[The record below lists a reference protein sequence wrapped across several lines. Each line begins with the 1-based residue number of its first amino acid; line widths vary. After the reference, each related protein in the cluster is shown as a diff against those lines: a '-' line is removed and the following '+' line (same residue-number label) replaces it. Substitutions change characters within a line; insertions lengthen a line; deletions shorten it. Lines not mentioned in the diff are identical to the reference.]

1 MANSITIPV
10 NVNVNV
16 NRRQLNNVS
25 SQIEKSVNKIKGFKT
40 KDFFAPITNSA
51 KTLTKSLKGIQGGV
65 NNLTNSFSGLKRVA
79 MSALSLTALIKV
91 GKEMVKLSSDL
102 IEVQN
107 VVDTVFGDMAD
118 SINEFS
124 KSALKSFGLTELQAK
139 NFSSTIGAI
148 VKASGLSKDATL
160 EMSEGITKLTGDV
173 ASFYNLDHDVAFE
186 KLRSGITGETEPL
199 KSLGVVMTVAN
210 LEAYRL
216 SQGITTSY
224 KSMSEA
230 QKVALRYNFILD
242 TLSDA
247 QGDFTKTQG
256 SWSNQV
262 RILGGQ
268 IKQLGA
274 ILGGFLQKILY
285 PILTVINQIIGMA
298 ISGATALA
306 KMFGFDMESIQMQQ
320 GVSGG
325 AGVDVGDTGASAMDD
340 LADSTN
346 DATKAQK
353 KLNKEQNKSLANI
366 HDLNVLSSN
375 KSSDSS
381 GSAGVG
387 GIGGAGIGDIGFDLS
402 KYKDISEKDNP
413 INTLFKNIENAV
425 KNNDWRGVGSLLADE
440 LNELMSKIDLAQ
452 YIPAVEKGAFA
463 LAEILNGFVQNVHF
477 DEIGRII
484 GEGANLI
491 MAAVNKFYDQFDFV
505 SLGQQLARGFNSLV
519 DTVDFTALGVFLTN
533 KINAL
538 FQTIAGFVTTFDW
551 ANLGLKFAEGINSI
565 FSSFDFASASIS
577 IYGLINGVVE
587 TIGTTILNIDWVSLG
602 SNFATSFSTIFSN
615 IDYGMILATIILGLS
630 GLLTGISTFL
640 AEIDWSSIGDQL
652 STGFN
657 QAIGVLGDIDVGTIA
672 SNLITGVTNI
682 IGMLAD
688 FIKNVDWMGLAATLY
703 AGVRDAILSIDWWG
717 LIASIGELIFNAL
730 GAICTMVLTIV
741 AGLIMDV
748 VNILWSIA
756 GKIAEL
762 LSNILAL
769 VAEVLGNIVG
779 WVIAKVYELGSAIGT
794 WISELITNIGTWL
807 SNIWTAI
814 STWFTTL
821 VTDIGTWLG
830 NALTTLSNWFTSLPS
845 TIGGWLSSVGSTI
858 STWASGIWSD
868 FTGFLGDIVSYITGT
883 FSNAWDKAWTG
894 IKDVFSGIFESIGGI
909 FKGII
914 NTVVDAI
921 NVVIDAINTIS
932 WDVPDWVPG
941 IGGSTFGF
949 DIPNVPRLAN
959 GAVIPPNH
967 EFLAVLGDQRRGV
980 NIETPLATMLDAFRL
995 ALADYGSDD
1004 GGDIIIPIYIN
1015 NELSSE
1021 EIIRRQDIARYRSNG
1036 K

>member
-1 MANSITIPV
+1 MANSIVVPVRV
-10 NVNVNV
+10 NVQVNQQ
-16 NRRQLNNVS
+16 QLNSVS
-25 SQIEKSVNKIKGFKT
+25 SQITNIVNKSKGFFS
-40 KDFFAPITNSA
+40 KDFFAPIINSA
-51 KTLTKSLKGIQGGV
+51 RKLSKGLLGVQKNVGSLS
-65 NNLTNSFSGLKRVA
+65 NAFAGLKNIA
-79 MSALSLTALIKV
+79 LGALSLTALV
-91 GKEMVKLSSDL
+91 RLSKELLKLSSDL

-107 VVDTVFGDMAD
+107 VVDTVFGDMASD
-118 SINEFS
+118 INEFA
-124 KSALKSFGLTELQAK
+124 KSALSSFGLTELQAK
-139 NFSSTIGAI
+139 QFSSTIGAMI
-148 VKASGLSKDATL
+148 KAMGVSKDATL
-160 EMSEGITKLTGDV
+160 EMSEGITKLAGDV
-173 ASFYNLDHDVAFE
+173 ASFYNLDHEEAFI
-186 KLRSGITGETEPL
+186 KLRSGISGETEPM
-199 KSLGVVMTVAN
+199 KSLGVVMTQTN

-216 SQGITTSY
+216 AQGIETSY
-224 KSMSEA
+224 SAMSQAE
-230 QKVALRYNFILD
+230 KVALRYNFMLD
-242 TLSDA
+242 ALSDA
-247 QGDFTKTQG
+247 QGDFSKTQG

-262 RILGGQ
+262 RILTGQ
-268 IKQLGA
+268 FQQLGS
-274 ILGGFLQKILY
+274 ILGGFLQQILY
-285 PILTVINQIIGMA
+285 PILTVMNQILSLA
-298 ISGATALA
+298 ISGASALA
-306 KMFGFDMESIQMQQ
+306 KMFGFDMKSIQVNQ

-325 AGVDVGDTGASAMDD
+325 VVDPSGADAMGS
-340 LADSTN
+340 LADNT
-346 DATKAQK
+346 DKATDAQK
-353 KLNKEQNKSLANI
+353 KLNKEQKKSLANI

-375 KSSDSS
+375 KSSGSSS
-381 GSAGVG
+381 GAGG
-387 GIGGAGIGDIGFDLS
+387 SSGGAGGISFDLA
-402 KYKDISEKDNP
+402 KYKPVNPNDNP
-413 INTLFKNIENAV
+413 ISSMFNDLKSAIERH
-425 KNNDWRGVGSLLADE
+425 DWRGLGSLLADRV
-440 LNELMSKIDLAQ
+440 NSVFYGIDLAQ
-452 YIPAVEKGAFA
+452 YIPSVVSGVSAI
-463 LAEILNGFVQNVHF
+463 AEVLNGLTQNIKF
-477 DEIGRII
+477 EEIGRVF
-484 GEGANLI
+484 GEGINLI
-491 MAAVNKFYDQFDFV
+491 VAAVNSLFDTYDFV

-533 KINAL
+533 EINAL
-538 FQTIAGFVTTFDW
+538 FQTIAGFVTAFDW

-615 IDYGMILATIILGLS
+615 IDYGMILATIILGIS
-630 GLLTGISTFL
+630 GLLTSISTFL
-640 AEIDWSSIGDQL
+640 VEIDWSSIGDRL

-657 QAIGVLGDIDVGTIA
+657 QAIGVLGNIDVGTIA

-688 FIKNVDWMGLAATLY
+688 FFKNVDWMGLAAALY
-703 AGVRDAILSIDWWG
+703 AGVRDAILSIDWCG
-717 LIASIGELIFNAL
+717 LIASIGELIFNAFN
-730 GAICTMVLTIV
+730 AICSIVLTI
-741 AGLIMDV
+741 ATGLIMDV
-748 VNILWSIA
+748 VTILWSIS

-769 VAEVLGNIVG
+769 VTEALGNIVG

-794 WISELITNIGTWL
+794 WISGLITNIGTWL

-830 NALTTLSNWFTSLPS
+830 KALATLFNWFTSLPS

-868 FTGFLGDIVSYITGT
+868 FTGLLGNIVSYITGT
-883 FSNAWDKAWTG
+883 FSNAWNKAWTG
-894 IKDVFSGIFESIGGI
+894 IKDVFSGIFKSIGGI
-909 FKGII
+909 FKSII

-949 DIPNVPRLAN
+949 DIPNVPKLAN

>member
-1 MANSITIPV
+1 MADSIVVPVQV
-10 NVNVNV
+10 NVQVNQQ
-16 NRRQLNNVS
+16 QLNSVS
-25 SQIEKSVNKIKGFKT
+25 SQIKNIVNKSKGFSS

-51 KTLTKSLKGIQGGV
+51 KKLSKGLLGVQKNVGSLS
-65 NNLTNSFSGLKRVA
+65 NAFAGLKNIA
-79 MSALSLTALIKV
+79 LGALSLTALV
-91 GKEMVKLSSDL
+91 RLSKELLKLSSDL

-107 VVDTVFGDMAD
+107 VVDTVFGDMASD
-118 SINEFS
+118 INEFA
-124 KSALKSFGLTELQAK
+124 KSALSSFGLTELQAK
-139 NFSSTIGAI
+139 QFSSTIGAMI
-148 VKASGLSKDATL
+148 KAMGVSKEATL
-160 EMSEGITKLTGDV
+160 EMSEGITKLAGDV
-173 ASFYNLDHDVAFE
+173 ASFYNLDHEEAFT
-186 KLRSGITGETEPL
+186 KLRSGISGETEPM
-199 KSLGVVMTVAN
+199 KALGVVMTETN

-216 SQGITTSY
+216 AQGIETSY
-224 KSMSEA
+224 SAMSQAE
-230 QKVALRYNFILD
+230 KVALRYNFMLD

-247 QGDFTKTQG
+247 QGDFSKTQG

-262 RILGGQ
+262 RILTGQ
-268 IKQLGA
+268 LQQLGA
-274 ILGGFLQKILY
+274 ILGGFLQQLLY
-285 PILTVINQIIGMA
+285 PILTVMNQILSLA
-298 ISGATALA
+298 ISGASALA
-306 KMFGFDMESIQMQQ
+306 KMFGFDMESIQGNQ

-325 AGVDVGDTGASAMDD
+325 VVNSSGADAMGS
-340 LADSTN
+340 LADKTN
-346 DATKAQK
+346 EATDAQK
-353 KLNKEQNKSLANI
+353 KLNKEQKKSLANI

-381 GSAGVG
+381 SGSG
-387 GIGGAGIGDIGFDLS
+387 GSSGGAGGISFDLA
-402 KYKDISEKDNP
+402 KYKQVDPNKNP
-413 INTLFKNIENAV
+413 ISSMFNDLKSAIERH
-425 KNNDWRGVGSLLADE
+425 DWRGLGSLLADRV
-440 LNELMSKIDLAQ
+440 NSVFYGIDIAQ
-452 YIPAVEKGAFA
+452 YIPSVVSGVSAI
-463 LAEILNGFVQNVHF
+463 AEVLNGLTQNIKF
-477 DEIGRII
+477 EEIGRVF
-484 GEGANLI
+484 GEGINLI
-491 MAAVNKFYDQFDFV
+491 VKAVNSFFDTFDFV

-533 KINAL
+533 NINAL

-551 ANLGLKFAEGINSI
+551 ASLGLKFAEGINSI

-615 IDYGMILATIILGLS
+615 IDYGMILTTIILGIS

-640 AEIDWSSIGDQL
+640 VEIDWSSIGDQL

-657 QAIGVLGDIDVGTIA
+657 QAIGVLGNIDVGTIA

-682 IGMLAD
+682 ISMLAD

-703 AGVRDAILSIDWWG
+703 AGVRDAILSADWCG

-730 GAICTMVLTIV
+730 GAVCTMVLTIV
-741 AGLIMDV
+741 TGLIIDV
-748 VNILWSIA
+748 VSILWSIS

-762 LSNILAL
+762 ISKILAL
-769 VAEVLGNIVG
+769 VTEGLGNIVG
-779 WVIAKVYELGSAIGT
+779 WVITKVYALGSSIGT
-794 WISELITNIGTWL
+794 WISGLITNIGNWL

-830 NALTTLSNWFTSLPS
+830 NALTTLSNWFTNLPS

-868 FTGFLGDIVSYITGT
+868 FTGLLGNIVSYITGT
-883 FSNAWDKAWTG
+883 FSNAWNKAWTG

-909 FKGII
+909 FKSII

-921 NVVIDAINTIS
+921 NVVINAINTIS

-949 DIPNVPRLAN
+949 NIPNVPKLAN
-959 GAVIPPNH
+959 GAVIPPNN

-995 ALADYGSDD
+995 ALADYSSDD

>member
-1 MANSITIPV
+1 MANSIVVPVRV
-10 NVNVNV
+10 NVQV
-16 NRRQLNNVS
+16 NRQQLNSVS
-25 SQIEKSVNKIKGFKT
+25 SQITNIVNKSKGFFS

-51 KTLTKSLKGIQGGV
+51 KRLSKGLLGVQKNVGSLS
-65 NNLTNSFSGLKRVA
+65 NAFAGLKNIA
-79 MSALSLTALIKV
+79 LGALSLTALV
-91 GKEMVKLSSDL
+91 RLSKELLKLSSDL

-107 VVDTVFGDMAD
+107 VVDTVFGDMAND
-118 SINEFS
+118 INEFA
-124 KSALKSFGLTELQAK
+124 KSALSSFGLTELQAK
-139 NFSSTIGAI
+139 QFSSTIGAMI
-148 VKASGLSKDATL
+148 KAMGVSKDATL
-160 EMSEGITKLTGDV
+160 EMSEGITKLAGDV
-173 ASFYNLDHDVAFE
+173 ASFYNLDHEEAFT
-186 KLRSGITGETEPL
+186 KLRSGISGETEPM
-199 KSLGVVMTVAN
+199 KALGVVMTQTN

-216 SQGITTSY
+216 AHGIETSY
-224 KSMSEA
+224 SAMSQAE
-230 QKVALRYNFILD
+230 KVALRYNFMLD
-242 TLSDA
+242 ALSDA
-247 QGDFTKTQG
+247 QGDFSKTQG

-262 RILGGQ
+262 RILTGQ
-268 IKQLGA
+268 FQQLGS
-274 ILGGFLQKILY
+274 ILGGFLQQILY
-285 PILTVINQIIGMA
+285 PILTVMNQILSLA
-298 ISGATALA
+298 ISGASALA
-306 KMFGFDMESIQMQQ
+306 KMFGFDMESIQVNQ

-325 AGVDVGDTGASAMDD
+325 VVDSSGADAMEA
-340 LADSTN
+340 LADNT
-346 DATKAQK
+346 DEATDAQK
-353 KLNKEQNKSLANI
+353 KLNKEQKKGLANI

-381 GSAGVG
+381 SGAGGSS
-387 GIGGAGIGDIGFDLS
+387 GGAGGISFDLA
-402 KYKDISEKDNP
+402 KYKPVDPSANP
-413 INTLFKNIENAV
+413 ISSMFNDLKSAIERH
-425 KNNDWRGVGSLLADE
+425 DWRGLGSLLADRV
-440 LNELMSKIDLAQ
+440 NSVFYGIDLAQ
-452 YIPAVEKGAFA
+452 YIPSVVSGVSAI
-463 LAEILNGFVQNVHF
+463 AEVLNGLTQNIKF
-477 DEIGRII
+477 EEIGRVF
-484 GEGANLI
+484 GEGINLI
-491 MAAVNKFYDQFDFV
+491 VAAVNSFFDTYDFV

-551 ANLGLKFAEGINSI
+551 VNLGLKFAEGINSI

-615 IDYGMILATIILGLS
+615 IDYGMILATIILGIG

-703 AGVRDAILSIDWWG
+703 AGIRDAILSIDWWG

-741 AGLIMDV
+741 TGLIMDV

-868 FTGFLGDIVSYITGT
+868 FTGLLGNIVSYITGT
-883 FSNAWDKAWTG
+883 FSNAWGKAWTG

-909 FKGII
+909 FKSII

>member
-1 MANSITIPV
+1 MADPV
-10 NVNVNV
+10 VVPVRINVRANQQ
-16 NRRQLNNVS
+16 QLNSVS
-25 SQIEKSVNKIKGFKT
+25 SQITNIVNKSKGFFS
-40 KDFFAPITNSA
+40 KDFFAPIANSA
-51 KTLTKSLKGIQGGV
+51 KKLSKGLLGVQKNVGSLS
-65 NNLTNSFSGLKRVA
+65 NAFAGLKNIALR
-79 MSALSLTALIKV
+79 ALSLTALV
-91 GKEMVKLSSDL
+91 RLSKELLKLSSDL

-118 SINEFS
+118 DINEFA
-124 KSALKSFGLTELQAK
+124 KSALSSFGLTELQAK
-139 NFSSTIGAI
+139 QFSSTIGAMI
-148 VKASGLSKDATL
+148 KAMGVSKDATL
-160 EMSEGITKLTGDV
+160 EMSEGITKLAGDV
-173 ASFYNLDHDVAFE
+173 ASFYNLDHEEAFI
-186 KLRSGITGETEPL
+186 KLRSGISGETEPM
-199 KSLGVVMTVAN
+199 KSLGVVMTQTN

-216 SQGITTSY
+216 AQGIETSY
-224 KSMSEA
+224 RAMSQAE
-230 QKVALRYNFILD
+230 KVALRYNFMLD
-242 TLSDA
+242 ALSDA
-247 QGDFTKTQG
+247 QGDFSKTQG

-262 RILGGQ
+262 RILTGQ
-268 IKQLGA
+268 LQQLGS
-274 ILGGFLQKILY
+274 ILGGFLQQMLY
-285 PILTVINQIIGMA
+285 PILTVMNQILSAA
-298 ISGATALA
+298 ISGASALA
-306 KMFGFDMESIQMQQ
+306 KMFGFDMKSIQVNQ

-325 AGVDVGDTGASAMDD
+325 VVDSSGADAMGD
-340 LADSTN
+340 LADNT
-346 DATKAQK
+346 DKATDAQK
-353 KLNKEQNKSLANI
+353 KLNKEQKKSLANI

-375 KSSDSS
+375 KSSGSSS
-381 GSAGVG
+381 GAGG
-387 GIGGAGIGDIGFDLS
+387 SSGGAGGISFDLV
-402 KYKDISEKDNP
+402 KYKPINPNDNP
-413 INTLFKNIENAV
+413 ISSMFNDLKSAIERH
-425 KNNDWRGVGSLLADE
+425 DWRGLGSLLADRV
-440 LNELMSKIDLAQ
+440 NSVFYGIDIAQ
-452 YIPAVEKGAFA
+452 YIPSVVSGVSAI
-463 LAEILNGFVQNVHF
+463 AEVLNGLTQNIKF
-477 DEIGRII
+477 EEIGRVF
-484 GEGANLI
+484 GEGINLI
-491 MAAVNKFYDQFDFV
+491 VAAVNSFFDTYDFV

-519 DTVDFTALGVFLTN
+519 NTVDFAALGVFLTN
-533 KINAL
+533 QINAL
-538 FQTIAGFVTTFDW
+538 FQTIAGFVTAFDW

-615 IDYGMILATIILGLS
+615 IDYGMILTTIILGIG

-640 AEIDWSSIGDQL
+640 AEIDWASIGDKL

-682 IGMLAD
+682 IGMLTD
-688 FIKNVDWMGLAATLY
+688 FIKNVDWMRLAITLY
-703 AGVRDAILSIDWWG
+703 TGVRDAIVSVDWVG
-717 LIASIGELIFNAL
+717 LIASIGELILNAFDV
-730 GAICTMVLTIV
+730 ICTAVLTI
-741 AGLIMDV
+741 ATCLIIDV
-748 VNILWSIA
+748 VNILWTIS
-756 GKIAEL
+756 GKIAGL

-769 VAEVLGNIVG
+769 VTEGLGNIVG
-779 WVIAKVYELGSAIGT
+779 WVIAKVYGLSSTIGT
-794 WISELITNIGTWL
+794 WISGLITNIGTWL
-807 SNIWTAI
+807 SNIRTAI

-830 NALTTLSNWFTSLPS
+830 KALATLSNWFISLPS
-845 TIGGWLSSVGSTI
+845 TIGGWLSSVGSSI
-858 STWASGIWSD
+858 STWASGIWSN
-868 FTGFLGDIVSYITGT
+868 FTGFLGNIVSYITGT
-883 FSNAWDKAWTG
+883 FSNAWNKAWTG
-894 IKDVFSGIFESIGGI
+894 IKDVFSGIFKSIGGI
-909 FKGII
+909 FKSII

-995 ALADYGSDD
+995 ALADYGSAD

-1015 NELSSE
+1015 SELSSE

>member
-1 MANSITIPV
+1 MADPIAVPV
-10 NVNVNV
+10 NVNVRANQQ
-16 NRRQLNNVS
+16 QLNSVS
-25 SQIEKSVNKIKGFKT
+25 SQITNIVNKFKDFSS
-40 KDFFAPITNSA
+40 KDFFAPIVNSA
-51 KTLTKSLKGIQGGV
+51 KKLSKGLLSVHKNVGSLSNAFAGLKNIALKAL
-65 NNLTNSFSGLKRVA
+65 NLTSLVK
-79 MSALSLTALIKV
+79 LS
-91 GKEMVKLSSDL
+91 KELLKLSSDL

-107 VVDTVFGDMAD
+107 VVDTVFGDMAND
-118 SINEFS
+118 INEFA
-124 KSALKSFGLTELQAK
+124 KSALPLFGLTELQAK
-139 NFSSTIGAI
+139 QFSSTIGAMI
-148 VKASGLSKDATL
+148 KAMGVSKDATL
-160 EMSEGITKLTGDV
+160 EMSEGITKLAGDV
-173 ASFYNLDHDVAFE
+173 ASFYNLDHEEAFT
-186 KLRSGITGETEPL
+186 KLRSGISGETEPM
-199 KSLGVVMTVAN
+199 KSLGVVMTQTN

-216 SQGITTSY
+216 AQGIETSY
-224 KSMSEA
+224 SAMSQAE
-230 QKVALRYNFILD
+230 KVALRYNFMLD
-242 TLSDA
+242 ALSDA
-247 QGDFTKTQG
+247 QGDFSKTQG

-262 RILGGQ
+262 RILTGQ
-268 IKQLGA
+268 FQQLGS
-274 ILGGFLQKILY
+274 ILGGFLQQILY
-285 PILTVINQIIGMA
+285 PILTVINQILSLA
-298 ISGATALA
+298 ISGASALA
-306 KMFGFDMESIQMQQ
+306 KMFGFDMESIQDNQ

-325 AGVDVGDTGASAMDD
+325 VVGSSGVDAMGD
-340 LADSTN
+340 LADNT
-346 DATKAQK
+346 DKATDAQK
-353 KLNKEQNKSLANI
+353 KLNKEQKKSLANI
-366 HDLNVLSSN
+366 HDLNVLTSN
-375 KSSDSS
+375 KSSGSSS
-381 GSAGVG
+381 GAGGSSGGKG
-387 GIGGAGIGDIGFDLS
+387 GISFDLV
-402 KYKDISEKDNP
+402 KYKPINPKDNP
-413 INTLFKNIENAV
+413 ISLMFNDLKSAIERH
-425 KNNDWRGVGSLLADE
+425 DWRGLGSLLADRV
-440 LNELMSKIDLAQ
+440 NSVFSGIDIAK
-452 YIPAVEKGAFA
+452 YIPSIVSGVSAI
-463 LAEILNGFVQNVHF
+463 AEVLNGLTQNIKF
-477 DEIGRII
+477 EEIGRVF
-484 GEGANLI
+484 GEGINLI
-491 MAAVNKFYDQFDFV
+491 VAAVNSFFDTYDFV

-538 FQTIAGFVTTFDW
+538 FKTIAGFVTTFDW
-551 ANLGLKFAEGINSI
+551 ANLGLKFAEGMNSI

-587 TIGTTILNIDWVSLG
+587 TIGTTILNTDWVSLG

-615 IDYGMILATIILGLS
+615 IDYGKILATIILGIG
-630 GLLTGISTFL
+630 GLLTSISTFL

-682 IGMLAD
+682 IGMLGD
-688 FIKNVDWMGLAATLY
+688 FIKNVDWMELAVTLY
-703 AGVRDAILSIDWWG
+703 SGVRDAILSIDWVG
-717 LIASIGELIFNAL
+717 LIASIVELLFNAFV
-730 GAICTMVLTIV
+730 AQCTMKLTIV
-741 AGLIMDV
+741 AALVKDV
-748 VNILWSIA
+748 VSILWSIS

-769 VAEVLGNIVG
+769 VGEALGNIVG

-794 WISELITNIGTWL
+794 WISGLITNIGTWL

-858 STWASGIWSD
+858 STWASGIWSN
-868 FTGFLGDIVSYITGT
+868 FTGLLGDIVSYITGT

-894 IKDVFSGIFESIGGI
+894 IKDVFSGVFESIGGI
-909 FKGII
+909 FKSII
-914 NTVVDAI
+914 NTIVDAI
-921 NVVIDAINTIS
+921 NTVINAINTIS
-932 WDVPDWVPG
+932 WDVPDWVPV

>member
-1 MANSITIPV
+1 MADSIIVPVQV
-10 NVNVNV
+10 NVKVNQQ
-16 NRRQLNNVS
+16 QLNSVS
-25 SQIEKSVNKIKGFKT
+25 SQIKGIVNKSKGFSS

-51 KTLTKSLKGIQGGV
+51 KKLSKGLLGVQKNVGSLS
-65 NNLTNSFSGLKRVA
+65 NAFAGLKNIA
-79 MSALSLTALIKV
+79 LGALSLTALV
-91 GKEMVKLSSDL
+91 RLSKELLKLSSDL

-118 SINEFS
+118 DINEFA
-124 KSALKSFGLTELQAK
+124 KSALSSFGLTELQAK
-139 NFSSTIGAI
+139 QFSSTIGAMI
-148 VKASGLSKDATL
+148 KSMGVSKDATL
-160 EMSEGITKLTGDV
+160 EMSEGITKLAGDV
-173 ASFYNLDHDVAFE
+173 ASFYNLDHEEAFA
-186 KLRSGITGETEPL
+186 KIRSGISGETEPM
-199 KSLGVVMTVAN
+199 KALGVIMTQTN

-216 SQGITTSY
+216 AQGIETSY
-224 KSMSEA
+224 DAMSQAE
-230 QKVALRYNFILD
+230 KVALRYNFMLD
-242 TLSDA
+242 ALSDA
-247 QGDFTKTQG
+247 QGDFSKTQG

-262 RILGGQ
+262 RILTGQ
-268 IKQLGA
+268 LQQLGA
-274 ILGGFLQKILY
+274 ILGGFLQQILY
-285 PILTVINQIIGMA
+285 PILTVINQILSLA
-298 ISGATALA
+298 ISGASALA
-306 KMFGFDMESIQMQQ
+306 KMFGFDMESIQVNQ

-325 AGVDVGDTGASAMDD
+325 GVDSSGANAMGA
-340 LADSTN
+340 LADNT
-346 DATKAQK
+346 DKATDAQK
-353 KLNKEQNKSLANI
+353 KLNKEQKKSLANI

-381 GSAGVG
+381 SSAGG
-387 GIGGAGIGDIGFDLS
+387 SSGGAGGISFDLV
-402 KYKDISEKDNP
+402 KYKPVDPNDNP
-413 INTLFKNIENAV
+413 ISSMFNDLKSAIERH
-425 KNNDWRGVGSLLADE
+425 DWRGLGSLLADRV
-440 LNELMSKIDLAQ
+440 NSVFYGIDIAQ
-452 YIPAVEKGAFA
+452 YIPSVVAGVSAI
-463 LAEILNGFVQNVHF
+463 AEVLNGLTQNIKF
-477 DEIGRII
+477 EEIGRVF
-484 GEGANLI
+484 GEGINLI
-491 MAAVNKFYDQFDFV
+491 VEAVNSFFTTYDFV

-533 KINAL
+533 KLNAL
-538 FQTIAGFVTTFDW
+538 FKTIAGFVTTFDW

-577 IYGLINGVVE
+577 IYGIINGVVE

-615 IDYGMILATIILGLS
+615 IDYGMILATIILGIG

-640 AEIDWSSIGDQL
+640 VEIDWSSIGDQL

-657 QAIGVLGDIDVGTIA
+657 QAISVLGNIDVGTIA

-688 FIKNVDWMGLAATLY
+688 FIKSVDWMGLAVTLY
-703 AGVRDAILSIDWWG
+703 EGVKDAILSIDWGG

-730 GAICTMVLTIV
+730 GAISTIILTI
-741 AGLIMDV
+741 ATGLIMDV
-748 VNILWSIA
+748 VSILWSIS
-756 GKIAEL
+756 GKISEL
-762 LSNILAL
+762 LNKILAL
-769 VAEVLGNIVG
+769 VTGGLGNIVG
-779 WVIAKVYELGSAIGT
+779 WVISKVYELGSTIGT
-794 WISELITNIGTWL
+794 WVSGLITNIGTWL

-821 VTDIGTWLG
+821 VADIGTWLG

-845 TIGGWLSSVGSTI
+845 EIGGWLNSVGSSI
-858 STWASGIWSD
+858 STWASGVWSN
-868 FTGFLGDIVSYITGT
+868 FTGFLGNIVSYITGT

-909 FKGII
+909 FKSII

-921 NVVIDAINTIS
+921 NVVINAINTIS

-949 DIPNVPRLAN
+949 NIPNVPKLAN

-967 EFLAVLGDQRRGV
+967 EFLAVLGDQRRGI
-980 NIETPLATMLDAFRL
+980 NIETPLTTMLDAFRL
-995 ALADYGSDD
+995 ALADYDSDD

>member
-1 MANSITIPV
+1 MADSIVVPVQV
-10 NVNVNV
+10 NVQT
-16 NRRQLNNVS
+16 NRQQLNSVS
-25 SQIEKSVNKIKGFKT
+25 SKITSLVNKSKSFSS
-40 KDFFAPITNSA
+40 KDFFAPIANSA
-51 KTLTKSLKGIQGGV
+51 KKLSKGLLGVKKNVGSLS
-65 NNLTNSFSGLKRVA
+65 NAFAGLKNI
-79 MSALSLTALIKV
+79 ALGALNLTALV
-91 GKEMVKLSSDL
+91 RLNKELLKLSSDL

-118 SINEFS
+118 DINEFA
-124 KSALKSFGLTELQAK
+124 KSALSSFGLTELQAK
-139 NFSSTIGAI
+139 QFSSTIGAMLKSMG
-148 VKASGLSKDATL
+148 VGKDATL
-160 EMSEGITKLTGDV
+160 EMSEGITKLAGDV
-173 ASFYNLDHDVAFE
+173 ASFYNLDHEEAFT
-186 KLRSGITGETEPL
+186 KLRSGLSGETEPM
-199 KSLGVVMTVAN
+199 KSLGVVMTKTN

-216 SQGITTSY
+216 AQGIETSY
-224 KSMSEA
+224 TAMSQAE
-230 QKVALRYNFILD
+230 KVALRYNFMLD
-242 TLSDA
+242 ALSDA
-247 QGDFTKTQG
+247 QGDFSKTQG

-262 RILGGQ
+262 RILTGQ
-268 IKQLGA
+268 FQQLGA

-285 PILTVINQIIGMA
+285 PILTVINLILSLA
-298 ISGATALA
+298 ISGASALA
-306 KMFGFDMESIQMQQ
+306 KMFGFDMGSIQASQ

-325 AGVDVGDTGASAMDD
+325 VVDSSGADAMGA
-340 LADSTN
+340 LADNT
-346 DATKAQK
+346 DKATGAQK
-353 KLNKEQNKSLANI
+353 KLNKEQKKGLANI

-381 GSAGVG
+381 DSSSGAGGSS
-387 GIGGAGIGDIGFDLS
+387 GGAGGISFDLV
-402 KYKDISEKDNP
+402 KYKPVKPNNNP
-413 INTLFKNIENAV
+413 ISSMFKDLKEAV
-425 KNNDWRGVGSLLADE
+425 ERHDWRGLGSLLADRV
-440 LNELMSKIDLAQ
+440 NSVFCGIDLAQ
-452 YIPAVEKGAFA
+452 YIPSVVSGASA
-463 LAEILNGFVQNVHF
+463 IAEVLNGFVQNIKF
-477 DEIGRII
+477 EEIGRVI
-484 GEGANLI
+484 GEGINLI
-491 MAAVNKFYDQFDFV
+491 VAAVNSFFATFDFV
-505 SLGQQLARGFNSLV
+505 SLGQQLARGLNSLIN
-519 DTVDFTALGVFLTN
+519 TVDFTALGVFLTN

-538 FQTIAGFVTTFDW
+538 FKTIAGFVTTFDW
-551 ANLGLKFAEGINSI
+551 ANLGLKLAEGINSI

-615 IDYGMILATIILGLS
+615 IDYGMLFATIILGIN
-630 GLLTGISTFL
+630 GLLTSISTFL
-640 AEIDWSSIGDQL
+640 AEVDWSSIGDQL

-688 FIKNVDWMGLAATLY
+688 FIKNVDWMGLAITLY
-703 AGVRDAILSIDWWG
+703 AGVRDAILSIDWGG

-730 GAICTMVLTIV
+730 GAICNMVGTIV
-741 AGLIMDV
+741 TCLIIDV
-748 VNILWSIA
+748 VNILWSIT

-762 LSNILAL
+762 LRSILAL
-769 VAEVLGNIVG
+769 VAEVLGNIIG
-779 WVIAKVYELGSAIGT
+779 CVIAKVYELGSAIGT
-794 WISELITNIGTWL
+794 WISGLITNIGTWL

-868 FTGFLGDIVSYITGT
+868 FTGLLGDIVSYITGT

>member
-1 MANSITIPV
+1 MAGSIVVPV
-10 NVNVNV
+10 QVSVRVNQQ
-16 NRRQLNNVS
+16 QLNSVS
-25 SQIEKSVNKIKGFKT
+25 SQITGIVNKSKGFSS
-40 KDFFAPITNSA
+40 KDFFAPIINSA
-51 KTLTKSLKGIQGGV
+51 KNLSKGLLGVQKNVGSLS
-65 NNLTNSFSGLKRVA
+65 NAFAGLKNIA
-79 MSALSLTALIKV
+79 LGALSLTALV
-91 GKEMVKLSSDL
+91 RLSKELLKLSSDL

-107 VVDTVFGDMAD
+107 VVDTVFGDMAND
-118 SINEFS
+118 INEFA
-124 KSALKSFGLTELQAK
+124 KSALSSFGLTELQAK
-139 NFSSTIGAI
+139 QFSSTIGAMI
-148 VKASGLSKDATL
+148 KAMGVSKDATL
-160 EMSEGITKLTGDV
+160 EMSEGITKLAGDV
-173 ASFYNLDHDVAFE
+173 ASFYNLDHEEAFI
-186 KLRSGITGETEPL
+186 KLRSGISGETEPM
-199 KSLGVVMTVAN
+199 KSLGVVMTQTN

-216 SQGITTSY
+216 AQGIETSY
-224 KSMSEA
+224 SAMSQAE
-230 QKVALRYNFILD
+230 KVALRYNFMLD
-242 TLSDA
+242 ALSDA
-247 QGDFTKTQG
+247 QGDFSKTQG

-262 RILGGQ
+262 RILTGQ
-268 IKQLGA
+268 FQQLGA
-274 ILGGFLQKILY
+274 ILGGFLQQILY
-285 PILTVINQIIGMA
+285 PILTVINQILSLA
-298 ISGATALA
+298 ISGASALA
-306 KMFGFDMESIQMQQ
+306 KMFGFDMKSIQANQ
-320 GVSGG
+320 GVSSG
-325 AGVDVGDTGASAMDD
+325 AVGSSGADAMGT
-340 LADSTN
+340 LADNT
-346 DATKAQK
+346 DKATAAQK
-353 KLNKEQNKSLANI
+353 KLNKEQKKGLANI

-375 KSSDSS
+375 KSSGSSS
-381 GSAGVG
+381 GSG
-387 GIGGAGIGDIGFDLS
+387 GSSGGAGGISFDLA
-402 KYKDISEKDNP
+402 KYKQVDPNDNP
-413 INTLFKNIENAV
+413 ISSMFNDLKSAIERH
-425 KNNDWRGVGSLLADE
+425 DWRGLGSLLADRV
-440 LNELMSKIDLAQ
+440 NSVFYGIDIAQ
-452 YIPAVEKGAFA
+452 YIPSVVSGVSAI
-463 LAEILNGFVQNVHF
+463 AEVLNGLTQNIKF
-477 DEIGRII
+477 EEIGRVF
-484 GEGANLI
+484 GEGINLI
-491 MAAVNKFYDQFDFV
+491 VAAVNSFFDTYDFV

-538 FQTIAGFVTTFDW
+538 FQTIAGFVTAFDW

-577 IYGLINGVVE
+577 IYGLINGVAE

-615 IDYGMILATIILGLS
+615 IDYGMILATIILGLG

-657 QAIGVLGDIDVGTIA
+657 QAIGVLGNIDVGTIA

-703 AGVRDAILSIDWWG
+703 TGVRDAILSIDWGG

-730 GAICTMVLTIV
+730 GAICTVVLTIV
-741 AGLIMDV
+741 TGLIMDV
-748 VNILWSIA
+748 VNILWSIS
-756 GKIAEL
+756 GKIAGL

-769 VAEVLGNIVG
+769 VTGVLGNIVG

-794 WISELITNIGTWL
+794 WISGLITNIGTWL
-807 SNIWTAI
+807 SNILTAI

-845 TIGGWLSSVGSTI
+845 TIGGWLNSVGSAI
-858 STWASGIWSD
+858 STWASGIWSN

-894 IKDVFSGIFESIGGI
+894 IKDVFSGIFKSIGGI
-909 FKGII
+909 FKSII

-1015 NELSSE
+1015 SELSSE